1 MNENYITKNT
11 FNIEDEQVAKTE
23 IFLRQAP
30 DRLNRVLSG

>member
-1 MNENYITKNT
+1 MNENYIIKNT

-23 IFLRQAP
+23 IFLRQGP